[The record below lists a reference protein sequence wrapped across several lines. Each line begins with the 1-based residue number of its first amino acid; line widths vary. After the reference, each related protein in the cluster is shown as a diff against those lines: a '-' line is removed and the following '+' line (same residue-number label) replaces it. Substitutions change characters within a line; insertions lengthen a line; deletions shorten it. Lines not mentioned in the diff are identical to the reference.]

1 MQTVH
6 ITDDYQGI
14 KISTRR
20 LKQLVRT
27 VCERFDAARAVIGI
41 AIMDDA
47 RMIALNKQFL
57 DKTGTTDCFS
67 FDLSDTDD
75 PRAPRNF
82 EIVVN
87 GQMALQQ
94 ARTRGHTP
102 EAELALY
109 ITHGLLHQLGFD
121 DQTRS
126 AAREMHRIEDEI
138 LKGLGYGMVYN
149 SRHK

>member
-6 ITDDYQGI
+6 ITEEYRQ
-14 KISTRR
+14 ISVEKRR
-20 LKQLVRT
+20 LKRLVRT
-27 VCERFDAARAVIGI
+27 VCDRFKVAWAVIGI
-41 AIMDDA
+41 AIVDDA
-47 RMIALNKQFL
+47 RMIGLNQRFL
-57 DKTGTTDCFS
+57 GKAASTDCFS
-67 FDLSDTDD
+67 FDLSDTAAA
-75 PRAPRNF
+75 RAPRNF

-94 ARTRGHTP
+94 ARARGHAP

-126 AAREMHRIEDEI
+126 KAREMHRIEDDI
-138 LKGLGYGMVYN
+138 LQGLGYGMVYH
-149 SRHK
+149 SRHG